1 MSLTHEKDV
10 LVAEAPADFANAVV
24 ELYTSEKLW
33 TKLSDNGVNT
43 TNVLYS
49 KAAAKKRLA
58 QLFTQEHLSSL
69 SASRSKTP
77 GTITADLVQATH
89 HGSIKTI

>member
-1 MSLTHEKDV
+1 LTHEKDV

-49 KAAAKKRLA
+49 KAAAKKQLA

-69 SASRSKTP
+69 SASRSITP